1 MKSRAFRL
9 GAIAIV
15 FAVLLV
21 GIPVMAAAAP
31 VNITVW
37 DQVPDNP
44 TGTQLFTLQLQKEFD
59 QKFPTIK
66 VTHLPFPAVP
76 DVSQWIVAITADYAS
91 GNGTN
96 IYAGGVNSSIGVAMG
111 AKGMAL
117 DLAPYVNAWADWKTV
132 YDSVKK
138 DVTQPGTSHV
148 YSIPN
153 GVDVVLLAYRTDMA
167 QAAGL
172 DASKGPQT
180 WEELRTWAKK
190 MADPKT
196 NRAGFSVLADTA
208 ADWWFEYFVWQ
219 AGGELTTV
227 NDKGQITLHFTDQP
241 VIDAIN
247 FYRTM
252 AYTDMSSQKNPL
264 EGFGDILTDW
274 WQDRL
279 AMTIFYPSW
288 IAWQVPSGLKMDKV
302 GLAVLPKNKKAATAF
317 SMQTWAISTR
327 GTKAQQ
333 DAAWQY
339 TMYNQ
344 GKDANIRTLQYA
356 NDNKAIYLNIP
367 IFSDIDFSKYLTII
381 PQQWVQPIID
391 SVKAARPEYAG
402 KGPLSPYV
410 AAMVSQAMAS
420 PKANVKG
427 ILQAAQ
433 DQAYAEYLNK
443 YNQDVL
449 NQK

>member
-1 MKSRAFRL
+1 MNRAFRL
-9 GAIAIV
+9 GAIAMV

-21 GIPVMAAAAP
+21 GIPMAAMAAP

-44 TGTQLFTLQLQKEFD
+44 TGIQLFTLQLQKEFD
-59 QKFPTIK
+59 QKFPNIK

-76 DVSQWIVAITADYAS
+76 DPSQWIVAITADYAS
-91 GNGTN
+91 GNGAN
-96 IYAGGVNSSIGVAMG
+96 IYAGGVNSSIGVGMG
-111 AKGMAL
+111 VKGMAV

-138 DVTQPGTSHV
+138 DVSQAGTSHV

-153 GVDVVLLAYRTDMA
+153 GVDVVLLVYRTDFA
-167 QAAGL
+167 KAAGL
-172 DASKGPQT
+172 DPSKGPAT
-180 WEELRTWAKK
+180 WEELRAWAKK
-190 MADPKT
+190 LADPKK
-196 NRAGFSVLADTA
+196 NIAGFSVLADTT

-219 AGGELTTV
+219 AGGDLTTV

-247 FYRTM
+247 YYRAF
-252 AYTDMSSQKNPL
+252 AYTDQSSQKNVL
-264 EGFGDILTDW
+264 ETLGDVFTDY
-274 WQDRL
+274 WQDRT
-279 AMTIFYPSW
+279 AISIFYPSW
-288 IAWQVPSGLKMDKV
+288 IGWWVPSGFKMENNN
-302 GLAVLPKNKKAATAF
+302 LAVLPKGKTSATAF
-317 SMQTWAISTR
+317 SMQTWAMSTR

-339 TMYNQ
+339 TMYMQ
-344 GKDANIRTLQYA
+344 GKDANTRTLQYA
-356 NDNKAIYLNIP
+356 NDNKALYLNVP
-367 IFSDIDFSKYLTII
+367 IFSDIDFSKYLKII

-391 SVKAARPEYAG
+391 SVKVARPEYAG

-410 AAMVSQAMAS
+410 AAMISQAMAS
-420 PKANVKG
+420 PKANVKA

-433 DQAYAEYLNK
+433 DQAYAEYLDK